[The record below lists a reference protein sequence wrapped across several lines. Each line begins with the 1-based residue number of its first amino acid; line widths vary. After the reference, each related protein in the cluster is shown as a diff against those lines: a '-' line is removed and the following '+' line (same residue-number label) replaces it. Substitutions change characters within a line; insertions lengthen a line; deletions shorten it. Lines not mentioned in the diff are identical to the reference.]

1 MTGARCV
8 DERLLRIRRGASV
21 EICALLTGRPWRTAG
36 WAAAG
41 GADAA
46 DGPDGSGGSDSSG
59 STDGSAVS
67 SDTASGIPHRTVVE
81 RAGLAA
87 LPESGDPALMRVAE
101 RIPAE
106 LVIADRAVALL
117 PLTPRTA
124 GLAAL
129 PELPEPA
136 ALVVH
141 PGPLLASLVNLFED
155 IWNEA
160 LPLRVCADAA
170 RRAADG
176 PAAGPDA
183 LDLAVLSLLMD
194 GLTDASV
201 AKQLGLGLRTVQRR
215 VKRLMGLAGVT
226 TRLQLGW
233 HAAAHG
239 WTTGR

>member
-1 MTGARCV
+1 
-8 DERLLRIRRGASV
+8 
-21 EICALLTGRPWRTAG
+21 
-36 WAAAG
+36 
-41 GADAA
+41 
-46 DGPDGSGGSDSSG
+46 
-59 STDGSAVS
+59 
-67 SDTASGIPHRTVVE
+67 
-81 RAGLAA
+81 
-87 LPESGDPALMRVAE
+87 MRVAE

-155 IWNEA
+155 IWNES
-160 LPLRVCADAA
+160 LPIRVCADAA

-176 PAAGPDA
+176 SPAGPDA

-215 VKRLMGLAGVT
+215 VKRLMELAGVT

-239 WTTGR
+239 WTARL